1 MTKGRYTKPSKHSE
15 NKMCGP
21 SVQYF
26 VYLHLHVNLPV
37 CLSIM
42 ENFPYELR

>member
-1 MTKGRYTKPSKHSE
+1 MTKGRYMKPSKHSE

-26 VYLHLHVNLPV
+26 VYLHLSLPV

-42 ENFPYELR
+42 ENFPYEPR